1 MPIETIQD
9 FIRPKRTQSM
19 PILQQGDLVSTA
31 DWIDAN
37 RCPRRATVNLVAKR
51 TSRPFALPLSCRTP
65 SLLSFQTHAL
75 LSFQTHALLSYRTQS
90 PFVIP
95 TEGRNL
101 LSLP

>member
-1 MPIETIQD
+1 MPIDNIQD

-51 TSRPFALPLSCRTP
+51 TSTPILPAIVIP
-65 SLLSFQTHAL
+65 NP
-75 LSFQTHALLSYRTQS
+75 S

-101 LSLP
+101 LFPETSPRLYP